1 MLTWIEEFGIHL
13 VLSLL
18 QQGIKNSAKKAALQ
32 GLLMSLADDIYVS
45 YGVTPPAHP

>member
-1 MLTWIEEFGIHL
+1 MLTFMEEIGINI

-18 QQGIKNSAKKAALQ
+18 HQFVKNKAKAAAMQ
-32 GLLMSLADDIYVS
+32 GLLMSLADDIYTS